1 MPRQLKGKG
10 LALPKQEVE
19 QEDLQGQQQAETPEG
34 TLVELGAKVYMPAK
48 QANDKMLTW
57 EALAGY
63 DDVKRDIEDTI
74 LLAVKHPKE
83 FEDITK
89 GTRMIYEKSKV
100 RAVLFE
106 GPPGCGK
113 TSTARIL
120 SSIADMPMVYVP
132 VEAIM
137 SKYFGESENRLSDI
151 FKACERLGPSIVF
164 LDEIDSLATSRSSST
179 MHEATRRILSVLLR
193 SLDGFEKN
201 NQSVLIAATNRK
213 SDLDAA
219 LISRFNLSITFQ
231 LPDIDTR
238 IKIFKRYAKQ
248 LTESEVRELAT
259 QAQNFSG
266 RDIKDI
272 CELAERRWASKR
284 VRKLPG
290 AVKSVVPPFSEYQQ
304 ALSSKDFGE
313 SDQGTASV

>member
-1 MPRQLKGKG
+1 MHGSVQRF
-10 LALPKQEVE
+10 ALPKQEVE
-19 QEDLQGQQQAETPEG
+19 QEEAQAHTHADTPEG
-34 TLVELGAKVYMPAK
+34 TLVQLGAKVYMPNKRAE
-48 QANDKMLTW
+48 DKTLTW

-83 FEDITK
+83 YEDIAK

-164 LDEIDSLATSRSSST
+164 LDEIDSLATSRSNSN

-201 NQSVLIAATNRK
+201 NRSVLIAATNRK

-219 LISRFNLSITFQ
+219 LISRFNLSITFH
-231 LPDIDTR
+231 LPDLSTR
-238 IKIFKRYAKQ
+238 VKIFKRYAKQ
-248 LTESEVRELAT
+248 LSDGEVQELAT

-266 RDIKDI
+266 RDIKDV

-284 VRKLPG
+284 IRKLQE
-290 AVKSVVPPFSEYQQ
+290 AMQSAVPPFAEYQE
-304 ALSSKDFGE
+304 ALSSKDFSE
-313 SDQGTASV
+313 ANHDTTSV